1 MLRKS
6 FVSILLGLGA
16 LTAFVPVQAQ
26 PAPIVQGTTSG
37 DLRTANA
44 QLNAQILD
52 IESENSRLT
61 GRIETLEFLLSQ
73 SRDQINDMQADDAE
87 IEKLINAL
95 ERKSD
100 DQAAKIDA
108 LTDRL
113 NALEGVG
120 GPQSAA
126 AAVDDIAIAAGE
138 TDGPTVLA
146 PPVTEGGAATLD
158 AALAEQGLATSAP
171 QGTLGTLPASALPGD
186 AGALFSE
193 AKSRLL
199 RFDYA
204 GAEAA
209 FTAFLDQ
216 FSDDPQAGAA
226 QYWLA
231 ETLYQQD
238 EYAASGQAYTKMIR
252 TYPED
257 ALAPEALAKMAR
269 SMRLIG
275 DTRKACGALDLL
287 ASQYPDASGVTKN
300 LAASE
305 RVRAG
310 CSS

>member
-1 MLRKS
+1 MLRKC
-6 FVSILLGLGA
+6 FVPILMMGIGA
-16 LTAFVPVQAQ
+16 LTVLAPTQAQ

-37 DLRTANA
+37 DLRVANA

-52 IESENSRLT
+52 IQSENSRLT
-61 GRIETLEFLLSQ
+61 GRVETLEFLLSQ
-73 SRDQINDMQADDAE
+73 SRDQINNMQTDDAE
-87 IEKLINAL
+87 LEKLITAL
-95 ERKSD
+95 ERQTK
-100 DQAAKIDA
+100 DQAAMIDA

-120 GPQSAA
+120 GPETEAVGAA
-126 AAVDDIAIAAGE
+126 TIGE
-138 TDGPTVLA
+138 PDGPTVLA
-146 PPVTEGGAATLD
+146 PALSEGGAATLD
-158 AALAEQGLATSAP
+158 AALAEQGLAQPAP

-216 FSDDPQAGAA
+216 FADDPQAGAA

-231 ETLYQQD
+231 ETLYQQN
-238 EYAASGQAYTKMIR
+238 EYSASGQAYTKMIR
-252 TYPED
+252 TYPD
-257 ALAPEALAKMAR
+257 DPLAPEALAKMAR

-275 DTRKACGALDLL
+275 DTRQACGALNLL
-287 ASQYPDASGVTKN
+287 DSQYPNASGVTKN

-310 CSS
+310 CSG